1 MLAAQ
6 GEDVEAMGWDPT
18 NLAITGI
25 RTVEGVDL
33 VFGQGRR
40 RTVGATSYVDGAV
53 EGFVA
58 ELPEG
63 VLAAFNPAPTPPAD
77 ESIVGAWA
85 LGVDPTNPTA
95 VVTFLAN
102 GSFVFISSLGFE
114 RGLYNWA
121 GNAAG
126 GAFTLTT
133 LYDTNGSF
141 GLSSL
146 YARPGLAIGVA
157 GDTYTVSDSNC
168 AICSFPAGARIMG
181 GPGSIVGGWVGG
193 NPAEPDNTFAI
204 VLLGSSVGSKYFAAF
219 DQPAGDD
226 DQVDLGAYTWEP
238 VTKVLIATNATGSD
252 SQLATLTRDE
262 LGLVIDEGSE
272 AYTLPRV
279 VAPSTVVPAITN
291 ATLDAGGAEDTAF
304 SYTVTATN
312 ALTFGA
318 TGLPNGVTIDSST
331 GVISGTPTV
340 NGTFNVT
347 IAVTN
352 TFGDTDTATL
362 VLTFAPS
369 PAGFHGI
376 GDLTGGGVGSA
387 VRDAT
392 RVGGTIYAV
401 GASTVVANPRRR
413 PCRTSIRR
421 RSGRGPAAAAGHSKR
436 CRTPP
441 CSRPR
446 RPSPISA
453 YAITPD
459 GALPREPGA
468 AVKCHHGYQLGAGD
482 AESAAR
488 HHGESESG

>member
-1 MLAAQ
+1 M
-6 GEDVEAMGWDPT
+6 
-18 NLAITGI
+18 
-25 RTVEGVDL
+25 
-33 VFGQGRR
+33 
-40 RTVGATSYVDGAV
+40 

-58 ELPEG
+58 ELPE

-77 ESIVGAWA
+77 QSIVGAWA

-133 LYDTNGSF
+133 LYDTNGGF

-168 AICSFPAGARIMG
+168 ATCSFPAGARIMG

-193 NPAEPDNTFAI
+193 DPAETDNTFAI
-204 VLLGSSVGSKYFAAF
+204 VLLGSNLGSSYFAAF
-219 DQPAGDD
+219 DQPTGAD
-226 DQVDLGAYTWEP
+226 DQVDVGTYTWDP
-238 VTKVLIATNATGSD
+238 VTKVLIATNTTGSD
-252 SQLATLTRDE
+252 SQLVTLTRDE

-272 AYTLPRV
+272 VNTFTRV

-347 IAVTN
+347 ITVTN

-369 PAGFHGI
+369 PAGFHGT
-376 GDLTGGGVGSA
+376 GDLAGGGVGSA
-387 VRDAT
+387 VR
-392 RVGGTIYAV
+392 G
-401 GASTVVANPRRR
+401 
-413 PCRTSIRR
+413 
-421 RSGRGPAAAAGHSKR
+421 
-436 CRTPP
+436 
-441 CSRPR
+441 
-446 RPSPISA
+446 
-453 YAITPD
+453 
-459 GALPREPGA
+459 
-468 AVKCHHGYQLGAGD
+468 
-482 AESAAR
+482 
-488 HHGESESG
+488 